1 MSKGYLG
8 MKDEQQSQQKDKFEY
23 LISMRKSRKKPQEGD
38 VFVLQPIEGEF
49 YFGKVIQTNLKS
61 IDSFVNGM
69 TLIYVYQYS
78 SNNKEL
84 PGTLENEELLIPP
97 VVVNNRPWTMG
108 YFETIGNVGVSE
120 SERNVDFAFWDVLRE
135 KYVDFTTKEEMV
147 LKHEPK
153 YRSILGLG
161 SYGVIGKE
169 VHKAL
174 C

>member
-1 MSKGYLG
+1 
-8 MKDEQQSQQKDKFEY
+8 MKDEFEY
-23 LISMRKSRKKPQEGD
+23 LISMKKSRKKPKEGD
-38 VFVLQPIEGEF
+38 VFVLQPIEGVF
-49 YFGKVIQTNLKS
+49 YFGKVIQTNVES
-61 IDSFVNGM
+61 IDSFVNAM

-78 SNNKEL
+78 SISKEM
-84 PGTLENEELLIPP
+84 PDVLEDEELLIPP
-97 VVVNNRPWTMG
+97 VVVNYRPWTMG

-135 KYVDFTTKEEMV
+135 KYVDITTGQAIV

-153 YRSILGLG
+153 YRSIFGLG
-161 SYGVIGKE
+161 SYGVVGKE